1 MKKLLEKNLSIL
13 TEENQLNLS
22 EEKSDKKIIEE
33 LKGRIE
39 FINVTF
45 YDPIYPSEK
54 ILNNISFVIEEGKKI
69 CIVGLDNKAKEYIFY
84 LICGLCFHFC
94 LFFYGWC
101 FFGCKGKTFRGE

>member
-54 ILNNISFVIEEGKKI
+54 ILNNISFVIEEGKNI
-69 CIVGLDNKAKEYIFY
+69 CVDDLYNKTKDNIFY
-84 LICGLCFHFC
+84 I
-94 LFFYGWC
+94 
-101 FFGCKGKTFRGE
+101 